1 MPGETLPP
9 SSGGML
15 RYLPGET
22 LTSQLIDFLKTST
35 ADQSCAFLRSEV
47 LTERKHRT
55 RVYSASTWMLMGTA
69 ALTSAV
75 VLTPVVHAQTA
86 KFVGVQTTL
95 GSNFSSPYGLA
106 ADGSGNVYVADS
118 GTNSVKEIVAVN
130 GSIPASPTI
139 NTVASGFN
147 EPAGVA
153 VDSNGNVY
161 VADAGDGVVYEVMAV
176 NGSIPAS
183 PAVVALGAS
192 FVQPYGVAVDS
203 IGNVY
208 VADAGAS
215 EVDEMLA
222 VNGTI
227 PAAPTVVSLGSGYSS
242 PSGLAVDGSGDV
254 FVADTGNGA
263 VEEIVAVN
271 GSIPPNATVNTLSSA
286 FQLPYGIA
294 LDGNGNLYVV
304 DVDTNYLSEIVAV
317 NGSIPANPAVITLV
331 NTFNEPVGTA
341 VDAQGNLYVADT
353 ANNAVDEIQTSNFS
367 FGNIAVGSVS
377 GPATLDFAFLSGGSI
392 GAPAV
397 LTGGAAGLD
406 FADALSGS
414 CTAATYNAGDTCAVN
429 VRLSP
434 KFAGTRTGAVV
445 LSGANGTVA
454 TAYVSGIGAG
464 PQLAFSPG
472 TQSTVLPSLAVNPAQ
487 IAIDGS
493 GSIYIADTAN
503 NQVLKE
509 TASGGTYTQST
520 VGSGLSSPAG
530 VAVDAAGNVYIADG
544 GNSRI
549 LIETPNG
556 GSYTQGVVASGSQFS
571 GGMQGI
577 AADAAGD
584 VYVATSSVIKE
595 TLTNGTYTASPVNV
609 GGLQNPLIAVDGSG
623 NLYATAAGTVIKVT
637 VVNGLSHIT
646 TVASGLDDMTGI
658 TVDGVG
664 DVYLADSAG
673 KSLLKETPSSGNY
686 TQSVVSMTYLNG
698 PSALAV
704 DSSGDLYVADAGKRL
719 LENNFTATPGLTFAT
734 ITAAGTTDVTDGS
747 QSVTISNDGTQSLTG
762 ALSVPVDFSL
772 VAGSGTPADCTTTLS
787 LQPGAS
793 CNASF
798 EFAPA
803 SSTASGTVNGA
814 ALLNDNNLNLTPTA
828 TQTIGLNGTVGNPA
842 LATHF
847 VLAAMQTTVTA
858 GSPFSLTITAEDSSN
873 NVETNFTGTVTL
885 SSTDPAFVSPGSV
898 TLSGG
903 SGTFQVTLETAG
915 SQTILATQN
924 ASTGSIGLTVQPG
937 AVASVYPLAGTNQS
951 AYEGAPFATQLQ
963 LQAVDAYGNPIAG
976 LSVVFNAPSTGASL
990 SFAGSSNGTANQA
1003 VVTTWSNGIAIAP
1016 IATANTVAGQ
1026 YSVVASISGLNATT
1040 SYSLTNLA
1048 IPQYLVSVL
1057 TDDIGIAGNCST
1069 SGNNSNCSLRD
1080 AIAAVDALPAGT
1092 NSTIGFASGLTGTI
1106 GLSNGVLNLTNN
1118 VTVTG
1123 AGASAITIDGGNNA
1137 EIFAIPSGVTA
1148 ALSNLTLS
1156 HGNSSQYGGAVG
1168 NEGTLTVTDCT
1179 LSNNTAEFGGAI
1191 YSDGSLVLV
1200 NDTLSNN
1207 TAQNY
1212 GGAIDNAGRLIV
1224 SNTTV
1229 SGNTAT
1235 SYGGGIDS
1243 VSAPTMTNSIVAGN
1257 SAATYADIYSNS
1269 NGSIDPSN
1277 IASTDPSGTSQLVPM
1292 LAPLGNFGG
1301 TTQTMIPL
1309 PGSPAICN
1317 GIVADISAGSTT
1329 DQRGFARTT
1338 SYTQGVC
1345 ADAGAVQTNYAL
1357 SFVQQP
1363 TDAAQGAIITPAPT
1377 VQLNENG
1384 NPFTRGAATITLT
1397 LNGAGALAGGSA
1409 ATLPVT
1415 GVATYGSLIVSAA
1428 GTGDTLTASL
1438 PLNAA
1443 NNTAIA
1449 ASSNGFNIT
1458 AAGSSTVSAVSG
1470 SGQSAAIGSAFAQ
1483 PLTVKVTDGNGNAV
1497 AGAVVT
1503 FNAPTNGA
1511 GATLSHTSATTT
1523 AAGTASVTATANGI
1537 ASSTAYSVTATTAT
1551 GSTAFVLTNLPSS
1564 TALTLVPSATTL
1576 VYGQPFTVKASISPA
1591 LVSGTSPTGLVKFY
1605 DGSTALTPA
1614 IAVAS
1619 ASATDVLTG
1628 AAVGTHSY
1636 QAQYAGDTNFAPSV
1650 LTKSGS
1656 SVVISKATSTIDG
1669 PTTPVVLTAGAGG
1682 PITVKVA
1689 GQYAGTGISQPSG
1702 SLSYSIASGANST
1715 AAITNGAAT
1724 LVVPANLTAGT
1735 YTIAV
1740 TYSGDADY
1748 SAASPVNVQFSVAS
1762 ANGGDTLV
1770 PTTTTLKTSAAAANP
1785 GSTITLTATV
1795 AATIGTAIPTG
1806 TVKFLSGTTILAT
1819 APLNGEGVA
1828 TYSTS
1833 TLAAGSNSIT
1843 AVYEGTSTF
1852 ATSTSTAVVETI
1864 AAQSFSLT
1872 FNPTAITIKQG
1883 MSGTVQ
1889 FTVKS
1894 INGFNQPIS
1903 LSCSGLPA
1911 DAVCTFPQSVTPSAA
1926 GTNSS
1931 FTINTDVTTAAMRG
1945 TGRMRQTPKSSGGL
1959 TYLAG
1964 AGMASLC
1971 LLFGIPARRRL
1982 KNFSGP
1988 YALIAAVLLGGAIA
2002 GVTIGCGTVAET
2014 PTGPSTVTVTATGN
2028 VEGTAV
2034 TQTGTVQVTIALQ

>member
-1 MPGETLPP
+1 
-9 SSGGML
+9 
-15 RYLPGET
+15 
-22 LTSQLIDFLKTST
+22 
-35 ADQSCAFLRSEV
+35 
-47 LTERKHRT
+47 
-55 RVYSASTWMLMGTA
+55 MLMVTA
-69 ALTSAV
+69 ALPSAV
-75 VLTPVVHAQTA
+75 VLTPAIHAQTA

-106 ADGSGNVYVADS
+106 VDGSGNVYVADS

-139 NTVASGFN
+139 DTIASGFSQ
-147 EPAGVA
+147 PAGVA
-153 VDSNGNVY
+153 VDSSGNVY
-161 VADAGDGVVYEVMAV
+161 VADSGDGVVYEVMAV

-183 PAVVALGAS
+183 PTVVALGAS

-215 EVDEMLA
+215 EVDEVLA
-222 VNGTI
+222 VNGII

-242 PSGLAVDGSGDV
+242 PSGLAVDSSGDV

-271 GSIPPNATVNTLSSA
+271 GSIPANATFNILSSA

-317 NGSIPANPAVITLV
+317 SGSIPTNPAIITLV
-331 NTFNEPVGTA
+331 STFNEPVGTA

-353 ANNAVDEIQTSNFS
+353 ANNAVDEIQANNFS
-367 FGNIAVGSVS
+367 FGSIAVGNTS
-377 GPATLDFAFLSGGSI
+377 GPAALDFAFLSSGSI
-392 GAPAV
+392 SSPTV
-397 LTGGAAGLD
+397 LTGGATGLD

-414 CTAATYNAGDTCAVN
+414 CTAASYNAGDTCAVN
-429 VRLSP
+429 ITLSP

-445 LSGANGTVA
+445 LSSPSGGSIA

-472 TQSTVLPSLAVNPAQ
+472 TQSTVLPSLAINAAQ
-487 IAIDGS
+487 IAVDGG

-509 TASGGTYTQST
+509 ALSGGTYTQST
-520 VGSGLSSPAG
+520 VGSGLSSPVG
-530 VAVDAAGNVYIADG
+530 VAVDSAGNVYIAEG

-549 LIETPNG
+549 LIETPNAG
-556 GSYTQGVVASGSQFS
+556 GYTQGVVASGAQFS
-571 GGMQGI
+571 GGMQGL
-577 AADAAGD
+577 AVDAAGNI
-584 VYVATSSVIKE
+584 YVATSSVIKE
-595 TLTNGTYTASPVNV
+595 TLTNGTYTMSPVNV

-623 NLYATAAGTVIKVT
+623 NLYATATGTVIKVAF
-637 VVNGLSHIT
+637 VNGLSNIT

-658 TVDGVG
+658 AVDGVG
-664 DVYLADSAG
+664 DVYLADAAG
-673 KSLLKETPSSGNY
+673 KSLFKEMPLSGTY
-686 TQSVVSMTYLNG
+686 TQSVVPMTYLNG
-698 PSALAV
+698 PAALTV
-704 DSSGDLYVADAGKRL
+704 DGSGNLYVIDAGKSL
-719 LENNFTATPGLTFAT
+719 LENNFSATPSLTFAT
-734 ITAAGTTDVTDGS
+734 TTAAGTTDVTDGS

-762 ALSVPVDFSL
+762 ALGVPVDFTL
-772 VAGSGTPADCTTTLS
+772 VAGSGTPADCTTTLA
-787 LQPGAS
+787 LQPGES
-793 CNASF
+793 CNVSL

-803 SSTASGTVNGA
+803 SGTASGAVSAA
-814 ALLNDNNLNLTPTA
+814 ALLNDNNLNLMPTA

-847 VLAAMQTTVTA
+847 VLAAPQTTVTA
-858 GSPFSLTITAEDSSN
+858 GTPFNLTITAEDSSN
-873 NVETNFTGTVTL
+873 NVETKFTGTVTL

-898 TLSGG
+898 TLNGG
-903 SGTFQVTLETAG
+903 TGTFQVTLETAG

-924 ASTGSIGLTVQPG
+924 ASTGSLGLTVQPG
-937 AVASVYPLAGTNQS
+937 VVASVYPLAGTNQS
-951 AYEGAPFATQLQ
+951 AYEGAPFATRLQ

-976 LSVVFNAPSTGASL
+976 VSVVFNAPSTGASL
-990 SFAGSSNGTANQA
+990 SFAGSSNGTSNQA

-1026 YSVVASISGLNATT
+1026 YSVVASIAGLNATT

-1048 IPQYLVSVL
+1048 IPQYMVSML
-1057 TDDIGIAGNCST
+1057 TDDIGIASNCST

-1080 AIAAVDALPAGT
+1080 AIAAVNALPAGT

-1106 GLSNGVLNLTNN
+1106 GLSNGVLSLTNN

-1123 AGASAITIDGGNNA
+1123 AGPSAITIDGGNNA
-1137 EIFAIPSGVTA
+1137 EIFSIPNGVTA
-1148 ALSNLTLS
+1148 ALANLTLS
-1156 HGNSSQYGGAVG
+1156 HGNSSQYGGAIG
-1168 NEGTLTVTDCT
+1168 NEGTLTITNCT
-1179 LSNNTAEFGGAI
+1179 LSNNTAQFGGAI
-1191 YSDGSLVLV
+1191 YSDGSLLLV

-1212 GGAIDNAGRLIV
+1212 GGAIDNAGRLII

-1257 SAATYADIYSNS
+1257 SAGTYADIYSNS
-1269 NGSIDPSN
+1269 NSGIDPSN
-1277 IASTDPSGTSQLVPM
+1277 IAGTDPSGTSQIVPV
-1292 LAPLGNFGG
+1292 LASLGNYGG
-1301 TTQTMIPL
+1301 TSQTMIPL

-1317 GIVADISAGSTT
+1317 GVVADIASGSVA
-1329 DQRGFARTT
+1329 DQRGYGRTANYAQT
-1338 SYTQGVC
+1338 ACV
-1345 ADAGAVQTNYAL
+1345 DAGAVQTNYAL
-1357 SFVQQP
+1357 SFLQQP
-1363 TDAAQGAIITPAPT
+1363 TDAAQGVSLAPAPT

-1384 NPFTRGAATITLT
+1384 NPFTGGAVTITMA
-1397 LNGAGALAGGSA
+1397 LNGTGAVAGGSA
-1409 ATLPVT
+1409 ATLPAT
-1415 GVATYGSLIVSAA
+1415 GLATYGALSVSAA
-1428 GTGDTLTASL
+1428 GAGDTLTASL
-1438 PLNAA
+1438 PLNTA
-1443 NNTAIA
+1443 NNTAISTTSDA
-1449 ASSNGFNIT
+1449 FNVT
-1458 AAGSSTVSAVSG
+1458 AAGSSTVTTVLG
-1470 SGQSAAIGSAFAQ
+1470 SGQTAAIGSAFAQ

-1503 FNAPTNGA
+1503 FNAPASGA
-1511 GATLSHTSATTT
+1511 GATLSTMSATTS
-1523 AAGTASVTATANGI
+1523 AAGTASVTAIANGI

-1551 GSTAFVLTNLPSS
+1551 GSTAFVLTNLPAS
-1564 TALTLVPSATTL
+1564 TALTLTPSATTI
-1576 VYGQPFTVKASISPA
+1576 VYGQPLTVKASISPA
-1591 LVSGTSPTGLVKFY
+1591 LVSGSAPTGVIKFY

-1650 LTKSGS
+1650 LTKAGS
-1656 SVVISKATSTIDG
+1656 TVVITKATSLIDG
-1669 PTTPVVLTAGAGG
+1669 PTAPIVLTAGAGG

-1702 SLSYSIASGANST
+1702 SVSYSIGSGATESAT
-1715 AAITNGAAT
+1715 IANGTAT
-1724 LVVPANLTAGT
+1724 LVVPANESAGT

-1740 TYSGDADY
+1740 TYSGDANY

-1762 ANGGDTLV
+1762 ANGGGTLV
-1770 PTTTTLKTSAAAANP
+1770 STTTTLKSSAATANP
-1785 GSTITLTATV
+1785 GSAVTFTAAV
-1795 AATIGTAIPTG
+1795 AATTGTAIPTG
-1806 TVKFLSGTTILAT
+1806 TLKFLSGTTTLAT
-1819 APLNGEGVA
+1819 ATLNGEGVA

-1833 TLAAGSNSIT
+1833 TLSAGTDSIT
-1843 AVYEGTSTF
+1843 AMYEGTSTF
-1852 ATSTSTAVVETI
+1852 AASTSTPVVETVVP
-1864 AAQSFSLT
+1864 QSFSLT

-1911 DAVCTFPQSVTPSAA
+1911 EAICTFPQSVTPSAA

-1931 FTINTDVTTAAMRG
+1931 FTISTNVTTAALRG
-1945 TGRMRQTPKSSGGL
+1945 AAKTRRANGSSGGL

-1982 KNFSGP
+1982 KNFSGL
-1988 YALIAAVLLGGAIA
+1988 YALVAAALMGGAIA
-2002 GVTIGCGTVAET
+2002 GMTIGCGTVAET
-2014 PTGPSTVTVTATGN
+2014 PTGPSTVTITATGN
-2028 VEGTAV
+2028 AGGTVV
-2034 TQTGTVQVTIALQ
+2034 TQTGTVQVTVVLP